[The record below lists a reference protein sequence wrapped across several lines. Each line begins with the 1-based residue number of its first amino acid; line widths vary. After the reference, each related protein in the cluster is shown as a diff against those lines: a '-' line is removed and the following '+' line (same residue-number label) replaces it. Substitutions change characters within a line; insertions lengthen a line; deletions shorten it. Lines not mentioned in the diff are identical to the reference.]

1 MNFIVITLKIT
12 ITTNQ
17 NYYSQKMIVECMK
30 LKFEMSM
37 KTLAAIKKRVNSVI
51 IQLSQT
57 TMMIKTN

>member
-1 MNFIVITLKIT
+1 
-12 ITTNQ
+12 
-17 NYYSQKMIVECMK
+17 MIVECMK